1 MQVYRISTCKYI
13 NDLGGTGAALY
24 GGRWNPVSFPLLY
37 TSGSI
42 SLACLEYLAHNFQ
55 ILKTVEVCM
64 AVIEIPSSLSI
75 EEVPASDLP
84 EQWSNKLHPPLY
96 TQYIGKR
103 FIEKGEHPLLKVPSA
118 IVPQEFNYLINPA
131 HPEQTRAFRIRRV
144 KRGTSRRLHTGNPAT
159 GAVRRGGIHYG
170 PGI

>member
-24 GGRWNPVSFPLLY
+24 GCRWNPVSFPLLY

-131 HPEQTRAFRIRRV
+131 HPEHKLIYIADEV
-144 KRGTSRRLHTGNPAT
+144 KPFQVDERLFA
-159 GAVRRGGIHYG
+159 I
-170 PGI
+170 